1 MSVIYRFPYDSPV
14 RYLPLVYLL
23 PYDLIFRFPTLRK
36 LPRSMGALSSS
47 VGLSDWRWAF
57 ASPHCGSRGFIAVKE
72 KQ

>member
-1 MSVIYRFPYDSPV
+1 VSVI
-14 RYLPLVYLL
+14 YLL
-23 PYDLIFRFPTLRK
+23 PYDLISQFPTLRK